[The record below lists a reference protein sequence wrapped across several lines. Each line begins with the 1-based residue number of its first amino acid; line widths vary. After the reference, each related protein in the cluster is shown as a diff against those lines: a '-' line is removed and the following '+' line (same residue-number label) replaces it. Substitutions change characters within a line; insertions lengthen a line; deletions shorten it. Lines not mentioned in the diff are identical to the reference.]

1 MLSRRLLRIKV
12 MQLLYAYFTRD
23 NKEIQLTEK
32 ELFHSIFKAYEL
44 YHYLLLLVL
53 DIRDFA
59 ENKMEF
65 ARNKYRPTDKEINQS
80 SKFVNNKIF
89 KIIENNKQYKKFL
102 NDYKYS
108 WVNNPEL
115 IKKIF
120 VSVNES
126 EEYNNY
132 LSNNNSGFREDK
144 EIIIEIFTNH
154 IAICEDLYSILE
166 EQSIYWNDDVEFII
180 SMINK
185 TIGNF
190 KDGQSDEK
198 PLANMYK
205 NDDDIDFVKT
215 LFRKTIS
222 NHEENVLIVSKHTKN
237 WERER
242 IAFMDML
249 IMEMAI
255 VEATEMESIPTRVS
269 LNEYIEISKYYSTE
283 KSSNFING
291 ILDKVF
297 IQLKLENKII
307 KKGRG
312 LVGEDVRN
320 N

>member
-44 YHYLLLLVL
+44 YHYLLLLVI

-65 ARNKYRPTDKEINQS
+65 ARNKHRPTDKEINQS

-120 VSVNES
+120 VSIVDS
-126 EEYNNY
+126 EEYSNY
-132 LSNNNSGFREDK
+132 LSNENSGFREDK
-144 EIIIEIFTNH
+144 EIVIEIFTNH
-154 IAICEDLYSILE
+154 IAVCDDLFSILE
-166 EQSIYWNDDVEFII
+166 EQSIYWNDDIEFII

-190 KDGQSDEK
+190 KDGQSEEK
-198 PLANMYK
+198 SLANMYK

-215 LFRKTIS
+215 LFRKTIA
-222 NHEENVLIVSKHTKN
+222 NHENNMLLVSQHTKN
-237 WERER
+237 WEIER

-269 LNEYIEISKYYSTE
+269 LNEYIEISKFYSTE

-297 IQLKLENKII
+297 MKLKSENKIV

-312 LVGEDVRN
+312 LVGENVQN

>member
-12 MQLLYAYFTRD
+12 MQMLYAYFTRGEQ
-23 NKEIQLTEK
+23 EIQLVEK
-32 ELFHSIFKAYEL
+32 ELFRSIFKAYEL
-44 YHYLLLLVL
+44 YHYLLLLIIDV
-53 DIRDFA
+53 RDYA
-59 ENKMEF
+59 ENKIEF
-65 ARNKYRPTDKEINQS
+65 ARNKFRPTAQDLNLSER
-80 SKFVNNKIF
+80 FVNNRII
-89 KIIENNKQYKKFL
+89 KIIENNKQLKKFL

-108 WVNNPEL
+108 WVNYPEL
-115 IKKIF
+115 IKKIYN
-120 VSVNES
+120 SITES
-126 EEYNNY
+126 DEYNKY
-132 LSNNNSGFREDK
+132 LNIEKPGFKEDK
-144 EIIIEIFTNH
+144 QLIIDIFTND
-154 IAICEDLYSILE
+154 IATCDDLFNIIE

-190 KDGQSDEK
+190 KEEQLEER

-215 LFRKTIS
+215 LFRKTITKH
-222 NHEENVLIVSKHTKN
+222 NENVKLISQHTKN
-237 WERER
+237 WEIER

-255 VEATEMESIPTRVS
+255 VEATEMEFIPTKVS

-297 IQLKLENKII
+297 FILKAENKTV

-312 LVGEDVRN
+312 LIGENV
-320 N
+320 